1 MKRSRKSDEIEKM
14 ILKRMPCRKR
24 AEIGNGKEDSKQVKK
39 GGKGRR
45 RRGSQLDVTKEMIGE
60 KRRVEESRV
69 NKRREGRQRK

>member
-1 MKRSRKSDEIEKM
+1 MRGR
-14 ILKRMPCRKR
+14 
-24 AEIGNGKEDSKQVKK
+24 
-39 GGKGRR
+39 RR